1 MKTPS
6 SLLPLIEDGIVDEVI
21 SQLMSGKE
29 ATVYTVRCGNEI
41 RCAKVYKDSAKRS
54 FKKAAQYR
62 EGRSVR
68 NSRRGRAMEK
78 GSNFGRKQQE
88 EIWQNAEVDALYRLV
103 AAGMRVPQPYGCF
116 NGVLIMDLVA
126 DEDGNVAPR
135 LNDVSMSEEQAL
147 EDHAEIMDAIKLML
161 IEGIVHGDLSEFN
174 VLVDDYGPV
183 IIDLPQA
190 VDAAGNNN
198 AFAMLERDVRNM
210 TQYYGQF
217 APDLLTTRYAKEMWA
232 LYEDGALLADTELTG
247 VFEEDAESAD
257 VDSVILSIKAALE
270 EEEERL
276 ARMREDDE

>member
-1 MKTPS
+1 
-6 SLLPLIEDGIVDEVI
+6 
-21 SQLMSGKE
+21 
-29 ATVYTVRCGNEI
+29 
-41 RCAKVYKDSAKRS
+41 
-54 FKKAAQYR
+54 
-62 EGRSVR
+62 
-68 NSRRGRAMEK
+68 
-78 GSNFGRKQQE
+78 
-88 EIWQNAEVDALYRLV
+88 
-103 AAGMRVPQPYGCF
+103 
-116 NGVLIMDLVA
+116 MDLVA